1 MHDNDGYTIIQDHN
15 TGYYTYAQLE
25 NERLVPSKFIVGKSD
40 PARVGLIPGIK

>member
-25 NERLVPSKFIVGKSD
+25 N
-40 PARVGLIPGIK
+40 